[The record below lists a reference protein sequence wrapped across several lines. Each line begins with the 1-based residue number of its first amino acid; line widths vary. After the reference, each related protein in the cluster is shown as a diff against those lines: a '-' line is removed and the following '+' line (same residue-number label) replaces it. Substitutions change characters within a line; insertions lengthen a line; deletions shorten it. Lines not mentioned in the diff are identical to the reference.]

1 MKSNKRSNKIT
12 ITIIL
17 LLIISISIGYSYLT
31 ASSQLRGDTT
41 FLPNKWEIVFS
52 DISILTD
59 TTDSAIPTLT
69 ENDTILTFNPT
80 LKLPGDEYS
89 FSVNIRNKGTI
100 DAMISEMIDTSLTPE
115 QEKYATCSVGYY
127 DGTEIK
133 EKDKIAAGE
142 VLPLKIT
149 VTYKEDLT
157 ADDLPSELTLSNL
170 SLSIEYVPADETANE
185 VSIVLPIEESWE
197 RIATNVK
204 NGLGE
209 YYEVGAT
216 KDVDLGD
223 LGVHTLRVV
232 NTSTPDECSTEGF
245 SQSACGFVLEFA
257 DMISEYYMIAPGVA
271 NNDGGWRDCAMR
283 TYVNN
288 DLYNTLPEVLKNA
301 VIDTTVVTA
310 NENSGEEPYITT
322 DKLYLLVPKELTG
335 GNNTDATR
343 QLDYYVSQGATSSN
357 MEPLRKESNSYSS
370 ILALRRPTGSYFYSV
385 SYNPIHYA
393 QFSIYSTIGVA
404 PAFRI
409 G

>member
-1 MKSNKRSNKIT
+1 MKNHKRNNKIT

-59 TTDSAIPTLT
+59 TTDSTIPTLT

-100 DAMISEMIDTSLTPE
+100 DAMISEIIDTSLTPE

-197 RIATNVK
+197 RIAINVK

-310 NENSGEEPYITT
+310 NESSGEEPYTTT